1 MNAIILDTNI
11 IIKYPRI
18 LSLKIPNTDIFITS
32 EILLEVQNRAQNSIS
47 QNETFVK
54 LLELIQNALD
64 AKTLVVNPIT
74 ENDLK
79 KIDQTIQKNTKLT
92 LADKSLV
99 ALAGQIS
106 HAYPKVAIA
115 TMDIQLINIL
125 YVFQIEILDG
135 EKIQKL
141 INENKATNDVGIE
154 EKAAR
159 YETTVNRSFLKGIII
174 GILVT
179 LVIFTFALNFQKISQ
194 TINVWGT
201 IVLAIL
207 IGISLFAFREKQRLS
222 YGVFEFLTGIG
233 TIIFIFYPDFD
244 YSKLDYT
251 FDFYAKMLGGLYIM
265 VRGQDNIVKS
275 LAGKKWGLW
284 LKEKTGIG

>member
-159 YETTVNRSFLKGIII
+159 YETTVNRSFLEGIII

>member
-125 YVFQIEILDG
+125 YVFQIEILDFHQTSSCSNNTANSCNQIM
-135 EKIQKL
+135 K
-141 INENKATNDVGIE
+141 
-154 EKAAR
+154 
-159 YETTVNRSFLKGIII
+159 
-174 GILVT
+174 VT
-179 LVIFTFALNFQKISQ
+179 KY
-194 TINVWGT
+194 
-201 IVLAIL
+201 
-207 IGISLFAFREKQRLS
+207 S
-222 YGVFEFLTGIG
+222 Y
-233 TIIFIFYPDFD
+233 
-244 YSKLDYT
+244 S
-251 FDFYAKMLGGLYIM
+251 
-265 VRGQDNIVKS
+265 
-275 LAGKKWGLW
+275 
-284 LKEKTGIG
+284 

>member
-115 TMDIQLINIL
+115 TMDIQL
-125 YVFQIEILDG
+125 
-135 EKIQKL
+135 
-141 INENKATNDVGIE
+141 
-154 EKAAR
+154 
-159 YETTVNRSFLKGIII
+159 
-174 GILVT
+174 
-179 LVIFTFALNFQKISQ
+179 
-194 TINVWGT
+194 
-201 IVLAIL
+201 
-207 IGISLFAFREKQRLS
+207 
-222 YGVFEFLTGIG
+222 
-233 TIIFIFYPDFD
+233 
-244 YSKLDYT
+244 
-251 FDFYAKMLGGLYIM
+251 
-265 VRGQDNIVKS
+265 
-275 LAGKKWGLW
+275 
-284 LKEKTGIG
+284 

>member
-1 MNAIILDTNI
+1 M
-11 IIKYPRI
+11 
-18 LSLKIPNTDIFITS
+18 KIPNTDIFITS